1 LWAKGQLKKRVKSY
15 SSGVDSCN
23 TGWSG
28 NNHPLRRIFLNI
40 MEKGCLTGTG
50 FTRQKNITAGVLNK
64 VIGEF

>member
-1 LWAKGQLKKRVKSY
+1 LWAKGQLKIRS
-15 SSGVDSCN
+15 
-23 TGWSG
+23 
-28 NNHPLRRIFLNI
+28 IFLNI